1 MFLDFYKLQE
11 QPFGVTPD
19 PRFLYL
25 SAAHREALASL
36 FCGVETERG
45 FLALIAEPGMGKTTL
60 LFQLREMLQGTART
74 VFLFQ
79 TQCDSRELLRHLLS
93 GLGIDAPQQD
103 IVRIYDKLNE
113 ALTREMQVGRR
124 FVLVIDEAQNL
135 DEPVLE
141 TVRLLSNFETP
152 RAKMLQIL
160 LAGQPQLASKL
171 AHPRLAQLRQRIGI
185 LGRLEPFNGADAARY
200 INHRLRAAGYEG
212 GPLFTSGAV
221 EVVVARS
228 RGIPRNINNLCFGA
242 LSAGYALGRQKI
254 DSAIVEEVAADLD
267 MDRLA
272 PKPHAT
278 ERQIPLARPQGPRL
292 SYPGVARSSMGLRAA
307 RTVAL
312 IALLTLGGLLSF
324 SLLGRPSRV
333 APDPPSPEAVHAAV
347 APAAS
352 DPLGPRTEPDAPAAS
367 LTPANAPLEQAPPEV
382 RPSDT
387 FTVIVQPKQTLRQI
401 GLQYLGWF
409 DDRLIEEIRE
419 LNPGITDPNRI
430 EIGQAIQLPRH
441 SRTLEAGPLADKAGP
456 SPRVRGRRAHE

>member
-1 MFLDFYKLQE
+1 MFLDFYKLRE

-36 FCGVETERG
+36 LCGVETERG

-60 LFQLREMLQGTART
+60 LFQLREMLQATART

-79 TQCDSRELLRHLLS
+79 TQCDSRELLRYLLS
-93 GLGIDAPQQD
+93 NLGIDAPRQD
-103 IVRIYDKLNE
+103 IVGIHDKLNE
-113 ALTREMQVGRR
+113 ALAREMLAGRR

-160 LAGQPQLASKL
+160 LAGQPSLASKL

-185 LGRLEPFNGADAARY
+185 LGRLEPLDGAEVARY
-200 INHRLRAAGYEG
+200 IHHRLHAAGYEG
-212 GPLFTSGAV
+212 SPLFTPGAV
-221 EVVVARS
+221 EVVAARS

-254 DSAIVEEVAADLD
+254 DSAIVEEAAADLD

-272 PKPHAT
+272 PKPRAT
-278 ERQIPLARPQGPRL
+278 ERSIPLARPQGPQL
-292 SYPGVARSSMGLRAA
+292 SYPGTAKSSLGVRAA

-312 IALLTLGGLLSF
+312 LALLALGGLLSF

-333 APDPPSPEAVHAAV
+333 ASDPVT
-347 APAAS
+347 PAAS
-352 DPLGPRTEPDAPAAS
+352 EPLGPRTEPDAPVAS
-367 LTPANAPLEQAPPEV
+367 LPSADAPLEQASPEA
-382 RPSDT
+382 RSSDT
-387 FTVIVQPKQTLRQI
+387 LTVIVQPKQTLRQI
-401 GLQYLGWF
+401 SLEYLGRS

-430 EIGQAIQLPRH
+430 EIGQAIQLPRRSH
-441 SRTLEAGPLADKAGP
+441 SLADGDKSEAAGPRD
-456 SPRVRGRRAHE
+456 HE